1 MTVTDAPQVSPVA
14 PEQTDLVIDKL
25 NAWRDEMPEIAPNAL
40 ADKQPQAFAVTLDGR
55 VVGGYLMIHIP
66 MANEIVLLAIDPAY
80 RRRGLGR
87 MFCMDAL
94 FRSGK
99 RPLVLTANDAS
110 VGFARTVGFKLVGK
124 RKQADGSMLTRLG
137 WHAPRPKSDPNAP
150 PGC

>member
-14 PEQTDLVIDKL
+14 PEQTDLIIDKL
-25 NAWRDEMPEIAPNAL
+25 NAWRDDMPAVDPAAL
-40 ADKQPQAFAVTLDGR
+40 ADKQPQVFAVTLDGK
-55 VVGGYLMIHIP
+55 VVGGYLMAQIP
-66 MANEIVLLAIDPAY
+66 MANEIVLLAIDPAC
-80 RRRGLGR
+80 RLRGLGR
-87 MFCMDAL
+87 MCCMDAL

-110 VGFARTVGFKLVGK
+110 LGFARTVGFKLVGK
-124 RKQADGSMLTRLG
+124 RKQPDGSMLTRLG

>member
-1 MTVTDAPQVSPVA
+1 MTVTDAPQVSQVA

-25 NAWRDEMPEIAPNAL
+25 NAWRDEMPAIDPNAL
-40 ADKQPQAFAVTLDGR
+40 MDKQPQAFAVTLDGR

-87 MFCMDAL
+87 MCCMDAL

-124 RKQADGSMLTRLG
+124 RKQADGSILTRLG

>member
-80 RRRGLGR
+80 RWRGLGR
-87 MFCMDAL
+87 MCCMDAL

-124 RKQADGSMLTRLG
+124 RKQPDGSMLTRLG

>member
-14 PEQTDLVIDKL
+14 PEQARLVADKL
-25 NAWRDEMPEIAPNAL
+25 STWCDDMAPVDLEAVQ
-40 ADKQPQAFAVTLDGR
+40 DKQPQVFAATLDGR
-55 VVGGYLMIHIP
+55 VVGGYVMIQIP
-66 MANEIVLLAIDPAY
+66 MANEIVLLAINPEY

-87 MFCMDAL
+87 MCCMDAL

-110 VGFARTVGFKLVGK
+110 VDFAKTVGFKIVGK
-124 RKQADGSMLTRLG
+124 RKQPDGTMLTRLG
-137 WHAPRPKSDPNAP
+137 WHAPRPKTDPNAP

>member
-14 PEQTDLVIDKL
+14 LEQTDLIIDKL

-87 MFCMDAL
+87 MCCMDAL

>member
-1 MTVTDAPQVSPVA
+1 MTVTNAPQVSPVA
-14 PEQTDLVIDKL
+14 PEQATLVVAKL
-25 NAWRDEMPEIAPNAL
+25 NTWCDQMAAVDLDAL
-40 ADKQPQAFAVTLDGR
+40 GDKQPQVFAATLDGR
-55 VVGGYLMIHIP
+55 VVGGYVMIQIP
-66 MANEIVLLAIDPAY
+66 MANEIVLLAINPEY

-87 MFCMDAL
+87 MCCMDAL

-110 VGFARTVGFKLVGK
+110 VDFAKTVGFKIVGK
-124 RKQADGSMLTRLG
+124 RRQPDGTMLTRLG

>member
-1 MTVTDAPQVSPVA
+1 MTVTNAPQVSPVA
-14 PEQTDLVIDKL
+14 PEQTGLIIDKL
-25 NAWRDEMPEIAPNAL
+25 NAWRDEMPAVDVTAL
-40 ADKQPQAFAVTLDGR
+40 EGKQPQAFAVTLDGK
-55 VVGGYLMIHIP
+55 VVGGYLMIQIP

-87 MFCMDAL
+87 MCCMDAL

-110 VGFARTVGFKLVGK
+110 LGFARTVGFKLVGK
-124 RKQADGSMLTRLG
+124 RKQPNGSMLTRLG

>member
-1 MTVTDAPQVSPVA
+1 MTVTDAPQVSQVA

-25 NAWRDEMPEIAPNAL
+25 NAWRDEMPAIDPNAL

-87 MFCMDAL
+87 MCCMDAL

>member
-1 MTVTDAPQVSPVA
+1 MTVTDAPQVSQVA

-25 NAWRDEMPEIAPNAL
+25 NAWRDEMPAIDPNAL
-40 ADKQPQAFAVTLDGR
+40 MDKQPQAFAVTLDGR

-87 MFCMDAL
+87 MCCMDAL

>member
-1 MTVTDAPQVSPVA
+1 MTVTNAPQVSPVA
-14 PEQTDLVIDKL
+14 PEQATLVVAKL
-25 NAWRDEMPEIAPNAL
+25 NTWCDQMAAVDL
-40 ADKQPQAFAVTLDGR
+40 DVLGDKQPQVFAATLDGR
-55 VVGGYLMIHIP
+55 VVGGYVMIQIP
-66 MANEIVLLAIDPAY
+66 MANEIVLLAINPEY

-87 MFCMDAL
+87 MCCMDAL

-110 VGFARTVGFKLVGK
+110 VDFAKTVGFKIVGK
-124 RKQADGSMLTRLG
+124 RRQPDGTMLTRLG

>member
-25 NAWRDEMPEIAPNAL
+25 NAWRDEMPAIDPNAL
-40 ADKQPQAFAVTLDGR
+40 MDKQPQAFAVTLDGR

-87 MFCMDAL
+87 MCCMDAL

>member
-1 MTVTDAPQVSPVA
+1 MTVADAPQVSPVA
-14 PEQTDLVIDKL
+14 PEQTDLMIDKL
-25 NAWRDEMPEIAPNAL
+25 NAWRDDMPAVDRTAL
-40 ADKQPQAFAVTLDGR
+40 AGRQPQAFAVTLDGR
-55 VVGGYLMIHIP
+55 IVGGYLMIQIP

-87 MFCMDAL
+87 MCCMDAL

-110 VGFARTVGFKLVGK
+110 LGFVRTVGFKLVGK
-124 RKQADGSMLTRLG
+124 RKQPDGSMLTRLG